1 MSVKVRLTGTPSD
14 VARVAGRLHEELS
27 VESESKD
34 YPNRNDD
41 GVRRYLEV
49 SMKAVTDP
57 KSDDN
62 ER

>member
-1 MSVKVRLTGTPSD
+1 MSVKVRLTGKPDD
-14 VARVAGRLHEELS
+14 VESVAGRLREELS

-49 SMKAVTDP
+49 SMKAVADP
-57 KSDDN
+57 KSNDN